1 MSCKTQW
8 IITIFFTLSINQS
21 AAQYAR
27 DGRHDTPRG
36 FPNSDPVL
44 PPPNLISQQL
54 FQLEDV
60 PMPLKSLRD
69 GEKFRKKIETPTT
82 LFMTFGQFLDHD
94 VAVTPHA
101 SCEES

>member
-1 MSCKTQW
+1 MNYNQANVPS
-8 IITIFFTLSINQS
+8 ISINQL

-36 FPNSDPVL
+36 FPDSDPVL
-44 PPPNLISQQL
+44 PPPNLVSQQL

-60 PMPLKSLRD
+60 PVVLKQLR
-69 GEKFRKKIETPTT
+69 GRERFRKQRDTPTT

-94 VAVTPHA
+94 IALTPHGK
-101 SCEES
+101 CKEL

>member
-1 MSCKTQW
+1 MNKKSN
-8 IITIFFTLSINQS
+8 IISINQS
-21 AAQYAR
+21 AAHYAR

-44 PPPNLISQQL
+44 PPPNLVSQQL

-60 PMPLKSLRD
+60 PVGLKRFRG
-69 GEKFRKKIETPTT
+69 GERLQKQKDTPTT

-94 VAVTPHA
+94 IALTPHGN
-101 SCEES
+101 CREK